1 METDFTIVPYKNG
14 ARPSLPNLKLLL
26 RQDRPGL
33 KTTLSVIGL
42 IGECHYVEIYANRAK
57 DTIKLVPVK
66 IPTAYAR
73 SVTCDAVS
81 HGFIAGANVLINEL
95 GYKLGKYEQVDRLTF
110 KYAGKSREQQ

>member
-26 RQDRPGL
+26 RQDRPVL

-42 IGECHYVEIYANRAK
+42 IA
-57 DTIKLVPVK
+57 VK

-95 GYKLGKYEQVDRLTF
+95 GYKLGKYEQVDGLTF